1 MKTTYIAITFLV
13 TAIVALEGY
22 VRVGAITTA
31 AAELKN
37 WGIILS
43 AFALGVAALGLLTLH
58 TRRLLEMKRES
69 IYSAA
74 LVGGLIW
81 FAGVGLTM
89 GTSSKAYSYFYTN
102 LLQPTGNAVFSMLM
116 FYIVTAAYRS
126 FRVNRWQS
134 LVVLVAAAFIML
146 GSVPI
151 GEVISKDIARVSGW
165 ILRVPNTAGQRGI
178 IIGSAIGGIAAAL
191 RAALGLERSRG

>member
-1 MKTTYIAITFLV
+1 MRSVYIAITLLV
-13 TAIVALEGY
+13 TVIVAFEGY
-22 VRVGAITTA
+22 FKVTAVTTA
-31 AAELKN
+31 AAEVKN

-43 AFALGVAALGLLTLH
+43 AFALGVAALGLLSLH
-58 TRRLLEMKRES
+58 IRRLLEMKRES

-74 LVGGLIW
+74 LIGGLVW
-81 FAGVGLTM
+81 FGGVGLTM
-89 GTSSKAYSYFYTN
+89 GTTSKAYSYFYTN

-134 LVVLVAAAFIML
+134 MIVLAAAAFIML

-191 RAALGLERSRG
+191 RAALGLERSR

>member
-1 MKTTYIAITFLV
+1 MKTIYIAITCVV

-22 VRVGAITTA
+22 VRVPGITTA

-43 AFALGVAALGLLTLH
+43 AFALGLAALGLLTLH
-58 TRRLLEMKRES
+58 AKRLFEMKRDS

-74 LVGGLIW
+74 LICGLVW
-81 FAGVGLTM
+81 FAGSGLLF
-89 GTSSKAYSYFYTN
+89 GTSSKTYSYYYTN

-126 FRVNRWQS
+126 FRVNKWQS

-191 RAALGLERSRG
+191 RAALGLERSR